1 MREKMP
7 QQNPNKKTK
16 SEAEAAAFADALRQD
31 MQRNG
36 PMTVADYMGRVAQHY
51 YAHAVPFGVEG
62 DFTTAPEISQ
72 MFGEMIAAWCV
83 DLWHQAGK
91 PSKVNLVELGP
102 GRGTLMAD
110 MLRIAKSWPDFA
122 AAVSVHLVETS
133 PQLRLVQADNLHA
146 ATPVWHDSIDSLPD
160 GFSLMVANEFFDA
173 LPIHQFVKKRG
184 VWLERAV
191 DFDAE
196 ENTFCF
202 ATLPLQMDLAAVMPA
217 DFMNAP
223 DGSFFEI
230 SPVSLDIAGK
240 LAQKI
245 AAHHGACLII
255 DYGHARAGLGDTLQ
269 SIARHA
275 YADVLEAPGMR
286 DITAHVDFATLAHA
300 CRAHADIHGP
310 VAQGQFLNALGIV
323 MRAEKLAAKATP
335 KQRQQIMTDLHRLTA
350 PSVMGDLFKVMCI
363 TAKNSGLQPAGL
375 QTGDGV

>member
-1 MREKMP
+1 MP
-7 QQNPNKKTK
+7 QKNPNRKNKP
-16 SEAEAAAFADALRQD
+16 EAAAAAFADALRQD
-31 MQRNG
+31 MQRKG

-83 DLWHQAGK
+83 DIWHQAGK
-91 PSKVNLVELGP
+91 PPKVNLVELGP

-110 MLRIAKSWPDFA
+110 MLRIAKNWPDFA

-133 PQLRLVQADNLHA
+133 PQLRLAQADNLHA
-146 ATPVWHDSIDSLPD
+146 ATPEWHDSIDSLPE

-173 LPIHQFVKKRG
+173 LPIHQFVKKGG

-191 DFDAE
+191 DFDTE
-196 ENTFCF
+196 EGSFCF
-202 ATLPLQMDLAAVMPA
+202 TTLPLSLDLATVMPA

-230 SPVSLDIAGK
+230 SPVSLEIAKK
-240 LAQKI
+240 LAAKM
-245 AAHHGACLII
+245 AAQGGACLVI
-255 DYGHARAGLGDTLQ
+255 DYGHVRAGLGDTLQ
-269 SIARHA
+269 SIARHE
-275 YADVLEAPGMR
+275 YADVLENPGMC

-310 VAQGQFLNALGIV
+310 VTQGAFLNALGIT
-323 MRAEKLAAKATP
+323 MRAEMLAAKATP

-350 PSVMGDLFKVMCI
+350 PSAMGDLFKVMCI
-363 TAKNSGLQPAGL
+363 TAKKSGLHPAGMI
-375 QTGDGV
+375 TGEGA

>member
-1 MREKMP
+1 MP
-7 QQNPNKKTK
+7 QPKQNKKSK
-16 SEAEAAAFADALRQD
+16 PEIEAAAFADALRD
-31 MQRNG
+31 HMQQNG
-36 PMTVADYMGRVAQHY
+36 AITVADYMGRVAQHY

-83 DLWHQAGK
+83 DMWHQAGK
-91 PSKVNLVELGP
+91 PAKVNLVELGP

-110 MLRIAKSWPDFA
+110 MLRIGKNWPDFA

-146 ATPVWHDSIDSLPD
+146 ATPEWHDSIDSLPD

-184 VWLERAV
+184 AWLERAV

-196 ENTFCF
+196 ENAFCF
-202 ATLPLQMDLAAVMPA
+202 TTLPLSIELATVMPA

-230 SPVSLDIAGK
+230 SPVSLEIAEK
-240 LAQKI
+240 LAAKT
-245 AAHHGACLII
+245 AAQGGACLVI

-269 SIARHA
+269 SIARHE
-275 YADVLEAPGMR
+275 YADVLENPGTR
-286 DITAHVDFATLAHA
+286 DITAHVDFATLSNA

-310 VAQGQFLNALGIV
+310 VTQGAFLNALGIT
-323 MRAEKLAAKATP
+323 MRAEMLAAKASA

-350 PSVMGDLFKVMCI
+350 PSAMGDLFKVMCI
-363 TAKNSGLQPAGL
+363 TAKNSTLHPAGMT
-375 QTGDGV
+375 TGEAA